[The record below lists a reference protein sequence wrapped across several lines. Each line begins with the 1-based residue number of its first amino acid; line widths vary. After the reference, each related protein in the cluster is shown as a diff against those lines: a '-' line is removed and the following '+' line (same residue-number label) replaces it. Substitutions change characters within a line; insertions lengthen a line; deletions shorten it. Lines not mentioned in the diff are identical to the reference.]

1 MTAAATDLLL
11 AALELARLTG
21 QTALRHFRGA
31 IAVERKG
38 DGSPVTIAD
47 REAERSARDWI
58 ARRFPDDGILGEEFG
73 ETPGTSGRRWLLDP
87 IDGTRTFVR
96 GVPLWGSLIAIIEND
111 TVLAGAACYPAMGE
125 EVAAA
130 PGRGCW
136 HNGARCAVSKVDTL
150 KDSVVLTSDEHLFSD
165 ALARRGW
172 DRLAGSSQTV
182 RTWGDCYGYLLVA
195 TGRAEVMVDARL
207 NAWDVSC
214 FVPIIQEAGGVIT
227 DLAGRTG
234 WNLPSAIATN
244 AAITGVA
251 RACFIEES

>member
-1 MTAAATDLLL
+1 MTAATDLLL

-47 REAERSARDWI
+47 REAERVAREWI
-58 ARRFPDDGILGEEFG
+58 ASRFPDDSILGEEFG
-73 ETPGTSGRRWLLDP
+73 ETPGTSGRQWLLDP

-96 GVPLWGSLIAIIEND
+96 GVPIWGSLIAVIAGD
-111 TVLAGAACYPAMGE
+111 TVLAGAACYPALGE
-125 EVAAA
+125 DIAAA

-150 KDSVVLTSDEHLFSD
+150 KDAAVLTSDEHLFSD
-165 ALARRGW
+165 PRARRGW
-172 DRLAGSSQTV
+172 DRLCASTQTV

-207 NAWDVSC
+207 NPWDVAC
-214 FVPIIQEAGGVIT
+214 FVPILTEAGGVMT
-227 DLAGRTG
+227 DLTGREG
-234 WNLPSAIATN
+234 WDLKNAIGTN
-244 AAITGVA
+244 AAISGVA
-251 RACFIEES
+251 RACFVENS

>member
-31 IAVERKG
+31 VTVERKS

-73 ETPGTSGRRWLLDP
+73 ETPGNSGRRWLLDP

-96 GVPLWGSLIAIIEND
+96 GVPLWGSLIAIIEDD

-172 DRLAGSSQTV
+172 DRLVGSS
-182 RTWGDCYGYLLVA
+182 
-195 TGRAEVMVDARL
+195 
-207 NAWDVSC
+207 
-214 FVPIIQEAGGVIT
+214 
-227 DLAGRTG
+227 
-234 WNLPSAIATN
+234 
-244 AAITGVA
+244 
-251 RACFIEES
+251 